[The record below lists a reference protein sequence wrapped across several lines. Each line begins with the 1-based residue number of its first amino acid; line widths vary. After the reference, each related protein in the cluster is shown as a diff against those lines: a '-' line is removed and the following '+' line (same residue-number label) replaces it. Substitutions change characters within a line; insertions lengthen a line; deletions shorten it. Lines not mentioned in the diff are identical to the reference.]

1 MLVHK
6 YKINQG
12 ENYNMNKDE
21 LVKAISV
28 ELKENN
34 IKVNQDTIRAVIN
47 GFTDVVIDTLKT
59 PNKISIAG
67 FGVFSSKVVE
77 AHEKR
82 NPATGETV
90 MIPDKVNAKF
100 LFGKTAKDIIAQG

>member
-1 MLVHK
+1 
-6 YKINQG
+6 
-12 ENYNMNKDE
+12 MNKDE
-21 LVKAISV
+21 LIREISKN
-28 ELKENN
+28 LKENN

-82 NPATGETV
+82 NPATGEV
-90 MIPDKVNAKF
+90 IMVPDKVNAKF